1 MIKES
6 TPKDIKYT
14 NKEIVMYLMKEVGE
28 SVTFKKIVRWE
39 EHIMYA
45 L

>member
-1 MIKES
+1 MIKDN

-28 SVTFKKIVRWE
+28 SVTFKKIVPWE